1 MLISYTSN
9 MSLSIGSNSFQL
21 NNVYVIPSMRK
32 NLLSI
37 AQLFYD
43 NNVLCAFDSQHF
55 YIFDHS
61 NGSLLFQGLCKNGLY
76 KLPSL
81 PSHISCLFASLQ
93 SSSIWHS
100 RLGHHSSNIMSF
112 LGKKHLLGSQFKFQ
126 KYFL

>member
-1 MLISYTSN
+1 

-61 NGSLLFQGLCKNGLY
+61 NGSLLFQGLCKNVSTSFHLFRLIFRVYLLLFSHHLY
-76 KLPSL
+76 GTV
-81 PSHISCLFASLQ
+81 A
-93 SSSIWHS
+93 
-100 RLGHHSSNIMSF
+100 
-112 LGKKHLLGSQFKFQ
+112 
-126 KYFL
+126 